1 MIVPLC
7 LRRKEVIVIV
17 PIAIRVYI
25 RSRISIAHTLLTQG
39 SRVNCGTVKRQKA
52 TRRTCTVKHIE
63 LAPLWKITRDNS
75 INMFTRSLVPNY
87 TVIPLVGRSRS

>member
-1 MIVPLC
+1 M
-7 LRRKEVIVIV
+7 IVIV

-25 RSRISIAHTLLTQG
+25 RSRVSIARTLLTQG

-63 LAPLWKITRDNS
+63 LAPLWKITRDSS
-75 INMFTRSLVPNY
+75 ISKVLGGKGPTMLLFP
-87 TVIPLVGRSRS
+87 